1 MSTCPRCHPR
11 YCAPARCYCG
21 HPECPAFDTHRE
33 RTPINVT
40 DITNRTSKAADLWAS
55 REEPTWMDR

>member
-21 HPECPAFDTHRE
+21 HPECPAHATYRE
-33 RTPINVT
+33 RQDINVT
-40 DITNRTSKAADLWAS
+40 DIKNREKRNWK
-55 REEPTWMDR
+55 

>member
-21 HPECPAFDTHRE
+21 HPECPAYDTYVPRISTETTRKDTSDGLGDHR
-33 RTPINVT
+33 T
-40 DITNRTSKAADLWAS
+40 L
-55 REEPTWMDR
+55 